1 MLRIVILGAGWW
13 GTELAKAAKQVPEKL
28 AIAGCY
34 TPDPAEVEKFAATWG
49 GQRYASYEA
58 VLADKAVDAVLLATP
73 HSTHAPLI
81 VQAAHAGKHVFC
93 EKPFTLTVASGR
105 EAIAACEAARVVLAV
120 GHNRRFMPGAQR
132 IKAMV
137 DAGELGRVIHVE
149 ANYSGTVEG
158 RYPPDH
164 WRVKQSELP
173 AAGMTPMGLHMI
185 DTLTWIMGPI
195 QRLVAITK
203 HQSTSYALDDTCAVL
218 FELESGATGHFASN
232 IATTLTASLR
242 LFGDKRSVDARNNFS
257 ELVSAPIGMQVQPT
271 SERFTVD
278 ESLARELAAFA
289 DACAGGAPFLV
300 KPAEALRNIA
310 VLEAVV
316 QSVKSEGWVNVARVP

>member
-1 MLRIVILGAGWW
+1 MQRIVFIGTGWW
-13 GTELAKAAKQVPEKL
+13 GKELGRAAQQVPHNL
-28 AIAGCY
+28 DIRGCFS
-34 TPDPAEVEKFAATWG
+34 PNRDEGSQFAATFG
-49 GQRYASYEA
+49 GQAYASYET
-58 VLADKAVDAVLLATP
+58 VLADPTVDGIILATP
-73 HSTHAPLI
+73 HSTHAHQI
-81 VQAAHAGKHVFC
+81 VQAARAGKHVFC

-120 GHNRRFMPGAQR
+120 GHNRRFMAGVRR

-158 RYPPDH
+158 RYPPGH
-164 WRVKQSELP
+164 WRVTQSELP

-185 DTLTWIMGPI
+185 DTLTWILGPI
-195 QRLVAITK
+195 RRVVGITK
-203 HQSTSYALDDTCAVL
+203 RQATSYSLDDTCAVL
-218 FELESGATGHFASN
+218 FELESGVTGLFASN

-242 LFGDKRSVDARNNFS
+242 LFGDKKSVDARDNFA
-257 ELVSAPIGMQVQPT
+257 ELVSSPIGMQV
-271 SERFTVD
+271 ERTTDHFERD
-278 ESLARELAAFA
+278 DSLALELAAFA
-289 DACAGGAPFLV
+289 EACDGRAPFLI

-316 QSVKSEGWVNVARVP
+316 RSAQTGSWVEVSHE